1 MERYRSLYIVSTN
14 LTLLSTVALL
24 SRETALRKANRNN
37 TRDNRIYIRR
47 HRGQPCRDVH
57 VGKHLRFNGLEQQ
70 TILYVGDLPQS
81 IAKLSSTVNATYA
94 IEMHRIARLTLL
106 ARMSNVHWMSHD
118 DSPPFVSPEW
128 FNVCWTTL
136 SVFNNIEV
144 NIFKLIE
151 TNALLFFPFAIWQ

>member
-94 IEMHRIARLTLL
+94 IEMHRIARLILL
-106 ARMSNVHWMSHD
+106 ARMSNVHCHTMTAHHLFHQSG
-118 DSPPFVSPEW
+118 STFVEQRYPCS
-128 FNVCWTTL
+128 TI
-136 SVFNNIEV
+136 S
-144 NIFKLIE
+144 KLIFS
-151 TNALLFFPFAIWQ
+151 N